1 MTDHVDGGVGRLDLR
16 YNQEY
21 SPLFQL
27 PENWSEFPANGPQR
41 PNEEWL
47 LQGRNSLALSL

>member
-1 MTDHVDGGVGRLDLR
+1 MGRLDLR

-21 SPLFQL
+21 APPFQL
-27 PENWSEFPANGPQR
+27 RENWSEFPADGPQR

-47 LQGRNSLALSL
+47 PPVKNSQALSL